1 MQSPLM
7 GTAPKNPIAV
17 MSGHWQTTLVN
28 NQINIKMATK
38 SSIHIKP
45 CNVKSSGAHNRRTT
59 EYMRNINKSKIYI
72 VPELTADNE
81 QWMNPGFGDPDL
93 QVHYDNIKRMVKEKT
108 GRAMQEKERERKGKN
123 GKIIKVAG
131 CSPIREGVLL
141 IRPDT
146 TLADVQKFGE
156 ECRRRWGIT
165 PLQIF
170 LHKDEGHWLSGQPE
184 AGDKESFKV
193 GERWI
198 KPNYHAHIVFD
209 WMNHDTGKSRK
220 LNDEDMTEMQSLASD
235 ILLMER
241 GQSKVIT
248 GKEHLERNDFI
259 IEKQKAELQRMDAA
273 KRHKEEQI
281 GLAEQKLKQ
290 VKSEI
295 RTDKL
300 KKTATNAA
308 TAIASGVGSLF
319 GSGKLKDLEQANE
332 KLCQEVAKRDKGI
345 DELKAKMQQMQEQ
358 HGKQIRN
365 LQGIHNQELEAK
377 DREISRLNSL
387 LEKAH
392 KWFPMLKEML
402 RMEKLCAVIGFTKD
416 MIESL
421 LTKEEAI
428 QCSGKIYSEE
438 HRRKFDIKNDIFRV
452 EKSSVDDD
460 KLVLTINRLPIGEW
474 FKEQW
479 EKLRQGLRQSAE
491 EPRKSRG
498 FRM

>member
-1 MQSPLM
+1 
-7 GTAPKNPIAV
+7 
-17 MSGHWQTTLVN
+17 
-28 NQINIKMATK
+28 MATK

-45 CNVKSSGAHNRRTT
+45 CRVTSSEAHNRRTA
-59 EYMRNINKSKIYI
+59 EYMRNIGKSQIYI
-72 VPELTADNE
+72 VPELTSNNE
-81 QWMNPGFGDPDL
+81 QWINPGFGSPDL
-93 QVHYDNIKRMVKEKT
+93 QAHYENIKRMVKEKT

-146 TLADVQKFGE
+146 TLADVYKFGD
-156 ECRRRWGIT
+156 ECQRRWGIT

-184 AGDKESFKV
+184 AGDRESIQV
-193 GERWI
+193 GEKWF

-220 LNDEDMTEMQSLASD
+220 LNDEDMMEMQSLASD

-241 GQSKVIT
+241 GKSKAIT

-259 IEKQKAELQRMDAA
+259 IEKQKAELQRMDVA

-281 GLAEQKLKQ
+281 NLAEQELKQ

-300 KKTATNAA
+300 KSAATDAA

-332 KLCQEVAKRDKGI
+332 KLRQEIVKRDKGI
-345 DELKAKMQQMQEQ
+345 DALKAKMQQMQEQ

-392 KWFPMLKEML
+392 RWFPMFKEML

-416 MIESL
+416 LIESL
-421 LTKEEAI
+421 LTKKEAI

-438 HRRKFDIKNDIFRV
+438 HRRKFDIKNDVFRV
-452 EKSSVDDD
+452 EKHPMDSG
-460 KLVLTINRLPIGEW
+460 KLMLTINRQPIGEW
-474 FKEQW
+474 FKEQFD
-479 EKLRQGLRQSAE
+479 KLRQSLRRPTE
-491 EPRKSRG
+491 EPRKIRG
-498 FRM
+498 LKF

>member
-1 MQSPLM
+1 
-7 GTAPKNPIAV
+7 
-17 MSGHWQTTLVN
+17 
-28 NQINIKMATK
+28 MATK

-45 CNVKSSGAHNRRTT
+45 CKVTSSGAHNRRTA
-59 EYMRNINKSKIYI
+59 EYMRNIGKSQIYI
-72 VPELTADNE
+72 VPELTSNNE
-81 QWMNPGFGDPDL
+81 QWINPDFGSPDL
-93 QVHYDNIKRMVKEKT
+93 QAHYENIKRMVKEKT

-141 IRPDT
+141 IRPET
-146 TLADVQKFGE
+146 TLADVCKFGE
-156 ECRRRWGIT
+156 ECQKRWGIT

-184 AGDKESFKV
+184 TGDRESFQV
-193 GERWI
+193 GEKWF

-241 GQSKVIT
+241 GQSKAVT

-273 KRHKEEQI
+273 KRHKEEQL
-281 GLAEQKLKQ
+281 GLAEQELKQ

-332 KLCQEVAKRDKGI
+332 KLRQEVAKRDKGI

-358 HGKQIRN
+358 YGKQIRN

-377 DREISRLNSL
+377 DMEISRLNTL

-392 KWFPMLKEML
+392 RWFPMLKEML
-402 RMEKLCAVIGFTKD
+402 RMEKLCAAIGFTKD
-416 MIESL
+416 MIDRL
-421 LTKEEAI
+421 LTKKEAI
-428 QCSGKIYSEE
+428 QCSGKIYSDE
-438 HRRKFDIKNDIFRV
+438 HRRRFDIKNNIFRV
-452 EKSSVDDD
+452 EKSSIDDN
-460 KLVLTINRLPIGEW
+460 KLVLTINRQPISEW

-479 EKLRQGLRQSAE
+479 EKLRRGLRQSDE
-491 EPRKSRG
+491 EARKSRG
-498 FRM
+498 LKF

>member
-1 MQSPLM
+1 
-7 GTAPKNPIAV
+7 
-17 MSGHWQTTLVN
+17 MSGHQLTTLVRQPESKFKN
-28 NQINIKMATK
+28 MATK

-45 CNVKSSGAHNRRTT
+45 CRVTSSGPHNRRTA
-59 EYMRNINKSKIYI
+59 EYMRNIGKSQIYI
-72 VPELTADNE
+72 VPELTAGNE
-81 QWMNPGFGDPDL
+81 QWINPGFGNPDL
-93 QVHYDNIKRMVKEKT
+93 QAHYDYIKRMVKEKT

-123 GKIIKVAG
+123 GKITKVAG

-146 TLADVQKFGE
+146 TLADVCKFGE
-156 ECRRRWGIT
+156 ECQRRWGIT

-170 LHKDEGHWLSGQPE
+170 LHKDEGHWLNCQPE
-184 AGDKESFKV
+184 AEDRESFKV
-193 GERWI
+193 GERWF

-220 LNDEDMTEMQSLASD
+220 LNDEDMTEMQNLASD

-241 GQSKVIT
+241 GQSKAVT

-281 GLAEQKLKQ
+281 DLAEQELKQ

-300 KKTATNAA
+300 KKTATTAA
-308 TAIASGVGSLF
+308 TAITSGVASLF
-319 GSGKLKDLEQANE
+319 GSGKLKELEQSNE
-332 KLCQEVAKRDKGI
+332 KLRQEVAKRDKGI
-345 DELKAKMQQMQEQ
+345 EELKAKMQQMQEQ

-365 LQGIHNQELEAK
+365 LQGIHNQKLEAK

-387 LEKAH
+387 LEKVFN
-392 KWFPMLKEML
+392 WFPMVKEIL
-402 RMEKLCAVIGFTKD
+402 RMEKLLAIIGFTKD
-416 MIESL
+416 MIDRL
-421 LTKEEAI
+421 MVKKEAL

-438 HRRKFDIKNDIFRV
+438 YRRRFETKNDIFRV
-452 EKSSVDDD
+452 EKNPTDNS
-460 KLVLTINRLPIGEW
+460 KLVLTINRQPISDW

-479 EKLRQGLRQSAE
+479 DKLRQSLRSTVQEEKKSKGL
-491 EPRKSRG
+491 K
-498 FRM
+498 M

>member
-1 MQSPLM
+1 
-7 GTAPKNPIAV
+7 
-17 MSGHWQTTLVN
+17 
-28 NQINIKMATK
+28 MATK

-45 CNVKSSGAHNRRTT
+45 CNVASSEAHNRRTA
-59 EYMRNINKSKIYI
+59 EYMRNIGKSKVY
-72 VPELTADNE
+72 VVSELSVNNE
-81 QWMNPGFGDPDL
+81 QWINPDFGSPEL
-93 QVHYDNIKRMVKEKT
+93 QAHYEDIKRMVKEKT

-141 IRPDT
+141 VRPDT
-146 TLADVQKFGE
+146 TLADVRRFGE
-156 ECRRRWGIT
+156 ECQKRWGIT

-170 LHKDEGHWLSGQPE
+170 LHKDEGHWLNGQPDPE
-184 AGDKESFKV
+184 DRESFKV
-193 GERWI
+193 SERWF

-220 LNDEDMTEMQSLASD
+220 LNDDDMMQMQTLASD

-241 GQSKVIT
+241 GKSKAVT

-259 IEKQKAELQRMDAA
+259 IEKQKAELQRIEAV
-273 KRHKEEQI
+273 KRHKEQQVN
-281 GLAEQKLKQ
+281 LAEQELRQ

-300 KKTATNAA
+300 KSAA
-308 TAIASGVGSLF
+308 TDAATVIASGVGSLF
-319 GSGKLKDLEQANE
+319 GSGKMKKLEQSNDE
-332 KLCQEVAKRDKGI
+332 LRQEIAKRDKGI
-345 DELKAKMQQMQEQ
+345 DDLKAQMQRMQEQ
-358 HGKQIRN
+358 HGNQIRN

-377 DREISRLNSL
+377 DKEISRLNTL
-387 LEKAH
+387 LEKAF

-402 RMEKLCAVIGFTKD
+402 RVEKLCAAIGFTKE

-421 LTKEEAI
+421 LTKKEAI
-428 QCSGKIYSEE
+428 RCNGRIYSEE
-438 HRRKFDIKNDIFRV
+438 HKRKFDIKNDVFKV
-452 EKSSVDDD
+452 EKNPTDDS
-460 KLVLTINRLPIGEW
+460 KLVLTINRQPISEW

-479 EKLRQGLRQSAE
+479 EKFRQGLRQSTE
-491 EPRKSRG
+491 EPRKNRG

>member
-1 MQSPLM
+1 
-7 GTAPKNPIAV
+7 
-17 MSGHWQTTLVN
+17 
-28 NQINIKMATK
+28 MATK

-45 CNVKSSGAHNRRTT
+45 CRVTSSGAHNRRTA
-59 EYMRNINKSKIYI
+59 EYMRNIGKSKIYI

-81 QWMNPGFGDPDL
+81 QWINPDFGSPEL
-93 QVHYDNIKRMVKEKT
+93 QTHYENIKRMVKEKT

-141 IRPDT
+141 VRPDT
-146 TLADVQKFGE
+146 TLADVHKFGE
-156 ECRRRWGIT
+156 ECQRRWGIT

-170 LHKDEGHWLSGQPE
+170 LHKDEGHWLNGQPDPE
-184 AGDKESFKV
+184 DRESFKV
-193 GERWI
+193 GERWF

-220 LNDEDMTEMQSLASD
+220 LNDDDRMQRQTLASD

-241 GQSKVIT
+241 GQSKAVT
-248 GKEHLERNDFI
+248 GKKHLERNDFI
-259 IEKQKAELQRMDAA
+259 IEKQKAELQRIEAI
-273 KRHKEEQI
+273 KRHKERQVN
-281 GLAEQKLKQ
+281 LAEQELRQ

-300 KKTATNAA
+300 KSAA
-308 TAIASGVGSLF
+308 TDAATVIASGVGSLF
-319 GSGKLKDLEQANE
+319 GSGKMKKLEQSNE
-332 KLCQEVAKRDKGI
+332 ELRQEIAKRDKGI
-345 DELKAKMQQMQEQ
+345 DDLKAQMQRMQEQ

-377 DREISRLNSL
+377 DKEISRLNTL
-387 LEKAH
+387 LEKAF

-402 RMEKLCAVIGFTKD
+402 RIEKLCAAIGFTKE

-421 LTKEEAI
+421 LTKKEAI
-428 QCSGKIYSEE
+428 RCNGRIYSEE
-438 HRRKFDIKNDIFRV
+438 HKRKFDIKNDVFKV
-452 EKSSVDDD
+452 EKNPTDDS
-460 KLVLTINRLPIGEW
+460 KLVLTINRQPIGEW

-479 EKLRQGLRQSAE
+479 EKLRQSLRKSAE